1 MIEISGMCRS
11 WLLSLRSCVVFAQI
25 LQLPVFWAFNRIVIF
40 FQNYIVFHLKLS
52 YDVIRQMLHT
62 QCLSMTSVVVVVWP
76 MPAVSVPQ
84 GYYAV
89 TKSKTQL
96 SHEQS
101 IVLFISFK
109 NNNLINSNF
118 FTHQQKEQY

>member
-1 MIEISGMCRS
+1 
-11 WLLSLRSCVVFAQI
+11 
-25 LQLPVFWAFNRIVIF
+25 
-40 FQNYIVFHLKLS
+40 
-52 YDVIRQMLHT
+52 
-62 QCLSMTSVVVVVWP
+62 